1 MDKIERSQL
10 RFRVFKQSKRTLR
23 NVLILAVLVLMTLPF
38 WTSLQSLLTQV
49 VMSIGWYRSLQDLIV
64 PHELRVTGTLLTL
77 FKFPIRVGNSFI
89 EWDKAAGG
97 REVIYLAWNCVGWQT
112 LVLFGI
118 TLITG
123 LSGNHTY
130 LSKLE
135 TLAIG
140 LLGTYLVN
148 TLRLVLVVMVY
159 FAVGRP
165 FGIVFH
171 DYFSNLLTIGWLLLF
186 WRFSY
191 SFVLKEKQVAESLK
205 S

>member
-1 MDKIERSQL
+1 MDKLKRSQL

-23 NVLILAVLVLMTLPF
+23 NVLILAVLVLITLPF

-49 VMSIGWYRSLQDLIV
+49 VMSIGWYRNLQDLIV

-123 LSGNHTY
+123 LSGKHT
-130 LSKLE
+130 LFSKLE
-135 TLAIG
+135 TLVIG
-140 LLGTYLVN
+140 ILGTYIVN
-148 TLRLVLVVMVY
+148 TLRLVLVVIVY

-165 FGIVFH
+165 LGIVFH

-191 SFVLKEKQVAESLK
+191 SFVLEEKQVAELSK